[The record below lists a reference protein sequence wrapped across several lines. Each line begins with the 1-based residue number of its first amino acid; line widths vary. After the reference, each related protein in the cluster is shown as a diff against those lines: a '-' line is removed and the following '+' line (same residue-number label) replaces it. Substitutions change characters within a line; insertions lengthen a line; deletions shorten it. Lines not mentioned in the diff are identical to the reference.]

1 MQPRFFDRHKTLK
14 DTIGI
19 IVFVIGVLIGTLII
33 NAFIFRSFN
42 VEGFSM
48 EKTLDNGDRLIVNRL
63 PVTLAQIQNKP
74 YIPKRGQIIVF
85 RNPHY
90 NYIDSRDEYIVKRV
104 IALPGERIVLKDG
117 HYTVYNP
124 AHPTGFNPDDYN
136 HGEPGTPTS
145 EPEGPIDEVVPS
157 GTIFVSGDHRQ
168 GSCSEDSRYKEM
180 GTIPLYD
187 IVGPVGLRIFPF
199 NKVRAFGAASSTPD
213 AAGKQNPG
221 NGRACEGT
229 A

>member
-1 MQPRFFDRHKTLK
+1 
-14 DTIGI
+14 
-19 IVFVIGVLIGTLII
+19 
-33 NAFIFRSFN
+33 
-42 VEGFSM
+42 M

-63 PVTLAQIQNKP
+63 PVTMAQIQNKS

-85 RNPHY
+85 KNPHY

-124 AHPTGFNPDDYN
+124 AHPAGFNPDDYN

-145 EPEGPIDEVVPS
+145 EPEGGIDEVVPS

-180 GTIPLYD
+180 GNIPLYD
-187 IVGPVGLRIFPF
+187 VVGPVSLRIFPF
-199 NKVRAFGAASSTPD
+199 NKIRSFGASSSTPD
-213 AAGKQNPG
+213 AAGVKNPG

-229 A
+229 S